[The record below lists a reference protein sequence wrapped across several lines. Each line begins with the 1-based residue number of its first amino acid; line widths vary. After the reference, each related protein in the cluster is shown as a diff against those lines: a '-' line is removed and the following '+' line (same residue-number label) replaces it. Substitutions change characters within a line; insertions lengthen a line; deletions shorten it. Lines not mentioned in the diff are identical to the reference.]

1 MRRVLKNL
9 KYVYLIA
16 MLIVILFP
24 LIYIIASSFKTNMEL
39 MAFPERIFPEKFTF
53 ENYIQAWNSDDFPV
67 FRMLINSI
75 WYTLGSVCISI
86 ILAAMGGFVF
96 ARGNFPGKK
105 LMFGIITALM
115 FVQLGSITMYP
126 NFQLMEW
133 LHIPKSLVTLLL
145 IKCFGIPTANI
156 YLVKGFLSGIPKE
169 LDEAA
174 KIDGCSFFG
183 LFKHIIFPLLTPILA
198 TIAMLSFNGSWNEY
212 LLPMIWTMTK
222 PEQRTLIVGIMQL
235 KSTGAAAAN
244 WNLMLAGT
252 VIALLPVLVG
262 YAFANKFF
270 VQGITS
276 GAVKG

>member
-1 MRRVLKNL
+1 MRKVLKNL

-75 WYTLGSVCISI
+75 WYTLGNVGISI

-126 NFQLMEW
+126 NFQLMDW
-133 LHIPKSLVTLLL
+133 LHIPKSLATLLL

-183 LFKHIIFPLLTPILA
+183 LFRHIIFPLLTPILA